1 MSRDRRRRLR
11 SLVGFTLV
19 ELLVVIGIIAILISV
34 LLPVLG
40 SARKAANAVKC
51 ATALKE
57 IGNAF
62 KLYSID
68 YKNAYPVLKFDRK
81 DPAGGGAVTLFT
93 TTTGTAIKAMY
104 WSDLLAPYV
113 TKYNGSLN
121 AAGQGAGGQQAFA
134 LAQSSLFW
142 ACPEWTGR
150 LSATAGFQAANGQSV
165 FDNGYSMNQ
174 YRNWQPTTPLGAQPP
189 LSGWALDAPATNGV
203 GVWPRLTDYSAQRAL
218 VEEAILWLPFMG
230 GTDNSHTI
238 LPELNCSSSAFGNRP
253 DSNGT
258 EPAGYNLMDRYRHG
272 KYPSL
277 LSDGI
282 TFDNKRG
289 QVKYNMLFGDGHVA
303 TLNTIEEGVRAIQ
316 MRDP

>member
-1 MSRDRRRRLR
+1 MSAQADRRRR
-11 SLVGFTLV
+11 SFVGFTLV

-40 SARKAANAVKC
+40 SARKSANAVKC

-68 YKNAYPVLKFDRK
+68 YKNAYPVLKFDR
-81 DPAGGGAVTLFT
+81 GTSGNAVVLYT
-93 TTTGTAIKAMY
+93 TPNGTQIKALY

-113 TKYNGSLN
+113 TKNQGLN
-121 AAGQGAGGQQAFA
+121 WGGQGANNGSGFA
-134 LAQSSLFW
+134 LAQTSLFW

-150 LSATAGFQAANGQSV
+150 LSATAAFQGANGQSV
-165 FDNGYSMNQ
+165 FDNGYSMNP
-174 YRNWQPTTPLGAQPP
+174 YRNWRPETPLGTQPP
-189 LSGWALDAPATNGV
+189 SSGWAMDAPATNGV
-203 GVWPRLTDYSAQRAL
+203 GVWPRLTDYSAQRCL
-218 VEEAILWLPFMG
+218 VEEATLWLPFMG
-230 GTDNSHTI
+230 GTDNSHKV
-238 LPELNCSSSAFGNRP
+238 LPELNWSNSSFGNRA
-253 DSNGT
+253 DTNGT

-272 KYPSL
+272 KYPPM

-282 TFDNKRG
+282 TYDDKRG
-289 QVKYNMLFGDGHVA
+289 LVKYNMLFGDGHVA
-303 TLNTIEEGVRAIQ
+303 TLNTIGEGVRAIQ